1 MESVDERFASL
12 ENATRTG
19 YLIGGFIT
27 HSLSIAEREE
37 LDAWVLADERNMELF
52 DEMTSENKVNEF
64 LAWLS
69 SRDTEAKLR
78 EVKSRL
84 IFKQKKRRTPWNYYL
99 AAACT
104 IGIAVWLWLPKQ
116 PDSSSDL
123 TNVPTVND
131 ILPGGEAAELHL
143 SSGRVIQLDGLSDTT
158 IEGIRIRNGEIAYSS
173 KALDPTV
180 HEIRI
185 PAKGFFKAAL
195 PDGTAVWLNAY
206 SSIRFPAVLSG
217 NERMVSV
224 TGEVFF
230 AVAQNKNQSF
240 LVQMDHVL
248 LRALGTEFNVN
259 TFDRTVTLV
268 EGSVRVT
275 QQQSTRIL
283 KVGEQLQTDD
293 WLVTRPELA
302 SVVAWT
308 KNQFRFKDATIEE
321 VMRPIGRWYDARVV
335 YEDKIDFHFNGTIER
350 NVPVSKVL
358 ELLEETG
365 NVRFE
370 ISGDSIIVK
379 K

>member
-52 DEMTSENKVNEF
+52 EEMTSENKVNEF

-69 SRDTEAKLR
+69 SRDTESKLK

-84 IFKQKKRRTPWNYYL
+84 VFKRKEKRTLWLYYV
-99 AAACT
+99 AAACV
-104 IGIAVWLWLPKQ
+104 IGIALWLWLPWRSELK
-116 PDSSSDL
+116 PDL
-123 TNVPTVND
+123 PTEPMAND
-131 ILPGGEAAELHL
+131 ILPGGKSAELHM
-143 SSGRVIQLDGLSDTT
+143 SSGRVIRLDEMSDTT
-158 IEGIRIRNGEIAYSS
+158 IEGIRVRNGEITYSS
-173 KALDPTV
+173 NALDSAV

-185 PAKGFFKAAL
+185 PPKGFFKVAL
-195 PDGTAVWLNAY
+195 PDGTAAWLNAS
-206 SSIRFPAVLSG
+206 SSIRFPAVFSG
-217 NERMVSV
+217 KERMVSV

-230 AVAQNKNQSF
+230 AVAPNKNQPF
-240 LVQMDHVL
+240 LVQIDDVL
-248 LRALGTEFNVN
+248 VRALGTEFNVS
-259 TFDRTVTLV
+259 TFDRTVTLI
-268 EGSVRVT
+268 EGSVKVT
-275 QQQSTRIL
+275 QQGSKKIL
-283 KVGEQLQTDD
+283 KVGEQLHTDD
-293 WLVTRPELA
+293 WSVTKPEIA

-321 VMRPIGRWYDARVV
+321 VMRPIERWYDARVV

>member
-52 DEMTSENKVNEF
+52 EEMTSENKVNEF

-143 SSGRVIQLDGLSDTT
+143 SSGRVIRFDKLSDTT
-158 IEGIRIRNGEIAYSS
+158 IEGIRIRNGEITYSS
-173 KALDPTV
+173 IALDSTV

-195 PDGTAVWLNAY
+195 PDGTAVWLNAS
-206 SSIRFPAVLSG
+206 SSIRFPAVFSG

-240 LVQMDHVL
+240 LVQMDDVL
-248 LRALGTEFNVN
+248 VRALGTEFNVN
-259 TFDRTVTLV
+259 TFDRTVALV
-268 EGSVRVT
+268 AGSVRVT

-283 KVGEQLQTDD
+283 KVGEQLHTDD

-308 KNQFRFKDATIEE
+308 KNQFRFSNATITE
-321 VMRPIGRWYDARVV
+321 VMKQIGRWYDARVV
-335 YEDKIDFHFNGTIER
+335 IKDSIRQHFNGTIDR
-350 NVPVSKVL
+350 DVPVSKVL
-358 ELLEETG
+358 NLLQATG
-365 NVRFE
+365 EVKF
-370 ISGDSIIVK
+370 SVYGDSIIVER
-379 K
+379 

>member
-37 LDAWVLADERNMELF
+37 LDAWVMADERNMELF
-52 DEMTSENKVNEF
+52 EEMTSENKVNEF

-116 PDSSSDL
+116 PNSSSDL

-131 ILPGGEAAELHL
+131 ILPGGETAELHL
-143 SSGRVIQLDGLSDTT
+143 SSGRVIQLDKLSDTT
-158 IEGIRIRNGEIAYSS
+158 IEGIRIRNGEITYSS
-173 KALDPTV
+173 KALDSTV

-195 PDGTAVWLNAY
+195 PDGTAVWLNAS
-206 SSIRFPAVLSG
+206 SSIRFPAVFSG

-240 LVQMDHVL
+240 LVQMDDVL
-248 LRALGTEFNVN
+248 VRALGTQFNVS
-259 TFDRTVTLV
+259 TFDRTVTLI
-268 EGSVRVT
+268 EGGVKVT
-275 QQQSTRIL
+275 QQGSKKIL
-283 KVGEQLQTDD
+283 KVGEQLHTDD

-321 VMRPIGRWYDARVV
+321 VMRPIERWYDARVV
-335 YEDKIDFHFNGTIER
+335 YEEKIDFHFNGTIER

-370 ISGDSIIVK
+370 ILGDSIIVK